1 MTCVGEFVGSFRLS
15 DRLFEHAFN
24 MDVEIKIK
32 RIIGTIIF
40 LFFIFFPI
48 FEIAGV
54 YYNGS
59 MIEMTIPGRG
69 NIKIYNLVMDVNGT
83 IALDGNLL
91 PGVVEKISILKDR
104 LDIWLLTANTHGS
117 QKKIDLLLGIHSHI
131 IQKGNEVE
139 QKKEFLR
146 NLNPE
151 TIIAIGQGANDIGM
165 LEMAKIGICVISP
178 EGTYGKTMLA
188 ADIITPDII
197 SALELIENP
206 LRLVATLRQ

>member
-1 MTCVGEFVGSFRLS
+1 MF
-15 DRLFEHAFN
+15 
-24 MDVEIKIK
+24 K
-32 RIIGTIIF
+32 F
-40 LFFIFFPI
+40 LFFIFFLI
-48 FEIAGV
+48 FDIAGV

-91 PGVVEKISILKDR
+91 PGVIEKLSRLKDR
-104 LDIWLLTANTHGS
+104 LDIWLVTANTHAS
-117 QKKIDLLLGIHSHI
+117 QKKIDMVLGFHSHI
-131 IQKGNEVE
+131 IQKENEIE
-139 QKKEFLR
+139 QKKEFIR

-151 TIIAIGQGANDIGM
+151 SIIAIGQGANDIGM

-188 ADIITPDII
+188 ADIITPDILT
-197 SALELIENP
+197 ALELIEYP
-206 LRLVATLRQ
+206 LRMVATLRQ

>member
-1 MTCVGEFVGSFRLS
+1 
-15 DRLFEHAFN
+15 
-24 MDVEIKIK
+24 
-32 RIIGTIIF
+32 
-40 LFFIFFPI
+40 
-48 FEIAGV
+48 
-54 YYNGS
+54 